1 MMSNSD
7 SGSSFFKVP
16 TSHQAE
22 TVQRLKPGTGS
33 RQHAFYKVC
42 RDGAYFFLKALN
54 PEFLHLT
61 FYREI
66 MRKEH
71 ALGASLHSE
80 YIVAYHEFTDTPD
93 ECSVLMD
100 YVSGTTLSDFV
111 KQQPEYFARPEHLR
125 KLLRQLCLALHEL
138 HSHQALHLDLKPSN
152 IMLTSVNNDVRLID
166 LGCCYMDARPDLM
179 GQTATYAA
187 PEQRDGS
194 YDVDARTDIYAVGKI
209 LEELAPKQL
218 FYQKIVARCLKE
230 RKEDRF
236 QSVEE
241 LLLLLDEQK
250 SSVSR
255 AWLLL
260 PALLLL
266 LLALLYNWRNNSG
279 RFAIAD
285 GTEFVDTTC
294 LDTFY
299 LRVVS
304 AADHSAAVIPAPED
318 GFPYVKDIVI
328 PESVTFRGETFY
340 IREIAANA
348 FRECSLITNIHIPPT
363 ITTINNSALRNC
375 CRITGLYLPPSLCN
389 LYYEPFA
396 SCRSL
401 TNVSWPA
408 SATRVPRNCFV
419 ACVSLRAISL
429 PEGVVSIGQDAFAGC
444 DSLEDIQLP
453 NTIQR
458 IDRGV
463 FYQCRSLRT
472 ITLPSRVKVLGEYL
486 FYKCESLKEIKVLAP
501 EPPAVST
508 IVDSSFHGVV
518 RVPARSLVAYQNTR
532 GWSKLNL
539 QPLSEE

>member
-7 SGSSFFKVP
+7 SESSFFRVP
-16 TSHQAE
+16 TSHLAE
-22 TVQRLKPGTGS
+22 TVQQLKPGTGS

-42 RDGAYFFLKALN
+42 RDGKYFFLKALN
-54 PEFLHLT
+54 PEYLHLT

-80 YIVAYHEFTDTPD
+80 YIVRYHEFTDTHD

-111 KQQPEYFARPEHLR
+111 KQQPDYFSHPEHLR

-152 IMLTSVNNDVRLID
+152 IMLTNVNNDVRLID
-166 LGCCYMDARPDLM
+166 LGCCYMDASPDLM
-179 GQTATYAA
+179 GQTANYAA
-187 PEQRDGS
+187 PEQRNGI
-194 YDVDARTDIYAVGKI
+194 YDVDARTDIYSLGKI
-209 LEELAPKQL
+209 LEELAPKQS
-218 FYQKIVARCLKE
+218 FYQKIAARCLKE

-241 LLLLLDEQK
+241 LLSLLDEPK
-250 SSVSR
+250 SGASMV
-255 AWLLL
+255 WLLL

-340 IREIAANA
+340 IREIAANT

-363 ITTINNSALRNC
+363 ITTIHNSALRNC

-419 ACVSLRAISL
+419 ACVSLRDISL

-444 DSLEDIQLP
+444 DSLENVQLP
-453 NTIQR
+453 NTLQR
-458 IDRGV
+458 IGRGV
-463 FYQCRSLRT
+463 FFQCRSLRT

-486 FYKCESLKEIKVLAP
+486 FYKCESLEEIKVLAP

-518 RVPARSLVAYQNTR
+518 RVPAKSLVAYQNTR